1 MADKTKAD
9 RIVVMRSQLGRA
21 RGLGAAHAG
30 AEHWWV
36 ERVTA
41 VALVPLTL
49 WFVISVLGLLGA
61 GQPAVAAWAGRPL
74 NAALL
79 LGLAGMTFH
88 HTQLGMQVVYEDY
101 IDDIALRHAITLA
114 TKGLCMILAL
124 MAAVAI
130 VKLSIPLPGALG
142 H

>member
-1 MADKTKAD
+1 MAAKPKPE
-9 RIVVMRSQLGRA
+9 RITVMRSQLGRA

-30 AEHWWV
+30 VEHWWI

-41 VALVPLTL
+41 IALVPLTI
-49 WFVISVLGLLGA
+49 WFVISVLTMLGA
-61 GQPAVAAWAGRPL
+61 DQPVIAGWAARPW

-79 LGLAGMTFH
+79 LALVAMTFH
-88 HTQLGMQVVYEDY
+88 HTQLGLQVVYEDY
-101 IDDIALRHAITLA
+101 IDDVTLRHAVNLA
-114 TKGLCMILAL
+114 TKGLCLVLAL

-130 VKLSIPLPGALG
+130 IKLSFAVPGAPV